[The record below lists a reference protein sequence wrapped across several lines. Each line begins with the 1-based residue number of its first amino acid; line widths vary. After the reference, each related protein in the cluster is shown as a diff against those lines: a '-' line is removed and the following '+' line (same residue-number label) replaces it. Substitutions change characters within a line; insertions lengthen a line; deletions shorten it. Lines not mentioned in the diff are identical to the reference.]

1 MQRDIDTQVQDNDRV
16 LEMRARIVEA
26 AIVVFRRKGFHQAS
40 TRMIADEARVTQSNI
55 YNYVRNKDDILYLV
69 CERLVGLY
77 KKGLDEAV
85 AAHDDP
91 YERLTQALRGVIEVM
106 FEHREELVLLYNE
119 THALEKADRR
129 LILKAVA
136 RFTKEFQDLLDGYAA
151 AGGALRIAN
160 RRIGANL
167 LTFVPA
173 IVALRWWDLSIYS
186 GRAEASAQIFSFIL
200 GGLGI
205 PEPD

>member
-1 MQRDIDTQVQDNDRV
+1 MQRDIDTQVQDDDRV
-16 LEMRARIVEA
+16 QEMRARIIDS
-26 AIVVFRRKGFHQAS
+26 AIRVFRERGFHQAS
-40 TRMIADEARVTQSNI
+40 TRMIADGARIAQSNI

-77 KKGLDEAV
+77 KRGLDEAV
-85 AAHDDP
+85 ATHSLP
-91 YERLTQALRGVIEVM
+91 YERLTAALRGVIEVM
-106 FEHREELVLLYNE
+106 FEHRDELVLLYNE

-136 RFTKEFQDLLDGYAA
+136 RFTKAFQDLLDAYVAS
-151 AGGALRIAN
+151 GGTLRISN

-173 IVALRWWDLSIYS
+173 IVALRWWDLSIHS
-186 GRAEASAQIFSFIL
+186 TRAEASEQIFSFIL

-205 PEPD
+205 AEPK